1 MQLLVYLL
9 VFLYQVFGNKIGGS
23 MKRNIIYSLLFICIS
38 TSLFS
43 LTDNVAS
50 NENVE
55 VHKKLKSIIYQE
67 EFNTNEI
74 QAMVQYL
81 SFEERAKFFLMYQ
94 ISYDKVQFETLLNLI
109 HSLGSWIVGNYTL
122 AIVSDIDF
130 LIFGGMAIAGLL
142 LKNDFLSSGGV
153 GGLIGW
159 YAGSLALPAL
169 GASKFNER
177 LKDALNI
184 NQKISYNLIND
195 YKYTSRIRNDF
206 YINCISIN
214 F

>member
-1 MQLLVYLL
+1 
-9 VFLYQVFGNKIGGS
+9 

-74 QAMVQYL
+74 QAMVQSL

-109 HSLGSWIVGNYTL
+109 PSLGSWIVGNYTL